1 MKVDNQQSSSK
12 NIEDKKLEALRKLL
26 GEPVFIGF
34 SDYVLKLRRN
44 LVAIAIFII
53 FYKWTNSEISIIL
66 GLDCRNIPRTK
77 IEIFLAIYL
86 FYSLLYFLSEAS
98 GTYLRWKIRLSG
110 TFKALNQPRDDN
122 KAFANSDILE
132 AIQLKDIGYCY
143 GEQSYLF
150 SVIAQAAYA
159 NLNNLTGPKRAV
171 MIQANLRKVLLKNEN
186 V

>member
-26 GEPVFIGF
+26 GKPVFIGF

-53 FYKWTNSEISIIL
+53 FYKWTNSKISIIL
-66 GLDCRNIPRTK
+66 GLDCRNVPHNK

-86 FYSLLYFLSEAS
+86 LYSLLYFLSEAF

-110 TFKALNQPRDDN
+110 TFEALSQPRDNNKIIDN
-122 KAFANSDILE
+122 NFDILE
-132 AIQLKDIGYCY
+132 AIKLKDIGYCH

-150 SVIAQAAYA
+150 STMAQAVYA
-159 NLNNLTGPKRAV
+159 NLDNLNPSKAG
-171 MIQANLRKVLLKNEN
+171 I
-186 V
+186 